1 MAQIASQKLYGNA
14 THPDLMLPQIIQSRN
29 REFLSICQSH
39 HVETLYAFGS
49 SVTDRFH
56 ADSDIDLLITVDE
69 EDPLERGEASL
80 SIWDQLEAFFQRQVD
95 LLTDSSIKNPILR
108 KNIDQTK
115 VLLYDGRGQEV
126 FS

>member
-1 MAQIASQKLYGNA
+1 MK
-14 THPDLMLPQIIQSRN
+14 
-29 REFLSICQSH
+29 
-39 HVETLYAFGS
+39 TLYAFGS

-56 ADSDIDLLITVDE
+56 ADSDIDLLITVDK
-69 EDPLERGEASL
+69 EDPLERGEALL